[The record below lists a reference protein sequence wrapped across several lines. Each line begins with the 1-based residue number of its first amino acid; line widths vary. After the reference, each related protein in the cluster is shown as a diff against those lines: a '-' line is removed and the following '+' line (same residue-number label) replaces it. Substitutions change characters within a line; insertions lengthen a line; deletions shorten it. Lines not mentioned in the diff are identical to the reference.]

1 MLTTNERDKNHFVQK
16 SDWHALTKM
25 NGTKNELNLPLLRVD
40 ENIDGKKKLQ
50 PPRKVQASDSI
61 LSANNQTLSNGTL
74 DLRIAQK

>member
-40 ENIDGKKKLQ
+40 ENIDGKKSCNHQEKFKPQIRFCQQIIKPFLTE
-50 PPRKVQASDSI
+50 RWI
-61 LSANNQTLSNGTL
+61 
-74 DLRIAQK
+74 

>member
-40 ENIDGKKKLQ
+40 ENIDGKKVATTKKS
-50 PPRKVQASDSI
+50 PS
-61 LSANNQTLSNGTL
+61 
-74 DLRIAQK
+74 LRFEFVSK